1 MQKKQEIKILNN
13 NPIGIFDSGFGGLTV
28 MSAINKILPSENLIY
43 FGDTAHVPYGTKSQN
58 VILKFSKEI
67 TLFLVKNKVKLIVVA
82 CNTASALAL
91 PVLEKTLKVPII
103 GVITPGARSAI
114 DASKN
119 FRIGI
124 IGTEGTIG
132 SKFYPKAINKLF
144 AKAKIYQ
151 QSCPLFVPLVEE
163 GWIDGE
169 ITDKTVKK
177 YIKPLLAKKI
187 DTLVLGCTHYPLLR
201 KTLKRNLDKNIILID
216 SATSTALEV
225 KRILDKKSLL
235 ASKNGKKYLKFYV
248 SDNPEKFKKIGR
260 RFFSKNITT
269 IKKIDLIG

>member
-1 MQKKQEIKILNN
+1 MQKKKEIKTLSNN

-28 MSAINKILPSENLIY
+28 MSAINKALPSENLIY

-58 VILKFSKEI
+58 AILKFSKEI
-67 TLFLVKNKVKLIVVA
+67 TSFLVKNRVKLIVVA

-91 PVLEKTLKVPII
+91 PVLEKTLKIPII
-103 GVITPGARSAI
+103 GVIAPGARAAI

-132 SKFYPKAINKLF
+132 SKSYPKAINKL

-151 QSCPLFVPLVEE
+151 QACPLLVPLVEE

-169 ITDKTVKK
+169 ITDRTVKK

-187 DTLVLGCTHYPLLR
+187 DTLILGCTHYPLLK
-201 KTLKRNLDKNIILID
+201 KTLERNLDKNIILVD
-216 SATSTALEV
+216 SATCTALEV

-260 RFFSKNITT
+260 RFFSKNIMT
-269 IKKIDLIG
+269 IKKIDLAG

>member
-1 MQKKQEIKILNN
+1 MQKKKEIKILSNN

-28 MSAINKILPSENLIY
+28 MSAINKVLPSENLIY

-58 VILKFSKEI
+58 AILKFSKEI
-67 TLFLVKNKVKLIVVA
+67 TSFLIKNRVKLIVVA

-103 GVITPGARSAI
+103 GVIAPGAKAAI

-132 SKFYPKAINKLF
+132 SKSYPKAINKL

-151 QSCPLFVPLVEE
+151 QACPLLVPLVEE
-163 GWIDGE
+163 GWIDEE
-169 ITDKTVKK
+169 ITDRTVKK

-201 KTLKRNLDKNIILID
+201 KTLERNLDKNIILVD

-269 IKKIDLIG
+269 IKKIDLVG

>member
-1 MQKKQEIKILNN
+1 MQKKKEIKILSNN

-28 MSAINKILPSENLIY
+28 MSAINKVLPSENLIY

-67 TLFLVKNKVKLIVVA
+67 VSFLIKNRVKLIIVA

-103 GVITPGARSAI
+103 GVIAPGARAAI

-132 SKFYPKAINKLF
+132 SKSYPKAINKL

-151 QSCPLFVPLVEE
+151 QACPLLVPLVEE
-163 GWIDGE
+163 GWIDEE
-169 ITDKTVKK
+169 ITDRTVKK

-201 KTLKRNLDKNIILID
+201 KTLERNLDKNIILVD

-269 IKKIDLIG
+269 IKKIDLAG